1 MQRWT
6 SCLTEESTP
15 ECKPAIDNTREDEEL
30 MIHKK
35 LTDLEYSVQGKFHDA
50 YSKMNAS
57 ELLKN
62 MGVESIAINETLRDL
77 TTQMAYF
84 VRGRMDPK
92 YVKMFYKA
100 AGLYEI
106 GEAEAKTI
114 ITNTLE
120 SNHMSGRA
128 ADFVPVKDGKLWWN
142 APDDVWRVMG
152 EIGES
157 CGLKWGG
164 RWKELKDTPHFEA

>member
-1 MQRWT
+1 
-6 SCLTEESTP
+6 
-15 ECKPAIDNTREDEEL
+15 
-30 MIHKK
+30 MIHKN

-50 YSKMNAS
+50 YTKMNSSA
-57 ELLKN
+57 LLKE
-62 MGVESIAINETLRDL
+62 MGVEKIAISETLRDL

-84 VRGRMDPK
+84 TRGRMDPK
-92 YVKMFYKA
+92 YVKMYYKA
-100 AGLYEI
+100 AGLYDI
-106 GEAEAKTI
+106 GDAEAKII

-142 APDDVWRVMG
+142 APDEVWRVMG